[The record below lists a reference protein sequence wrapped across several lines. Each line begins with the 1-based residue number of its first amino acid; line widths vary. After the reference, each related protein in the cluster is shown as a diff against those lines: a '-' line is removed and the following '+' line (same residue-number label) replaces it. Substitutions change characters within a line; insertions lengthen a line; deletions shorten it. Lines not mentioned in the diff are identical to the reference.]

1 MNRFTRSGQ
10 VLILLL
16 FTTAITPAQGIDHT
30 WGIRASIMA
39 LTEPTTL
46 PGSPVGED
54 KNEIAV

>member
-54 KNEIAV
+54 KK